1 MTANKEL
8 KLLAA
13 NCSHVESKTCQ
24 FSEGILV
31 PNHEISASSH
41 KTARLGVQSGRQ
53 IFQNIRHCIQPG
65 MFISLEENCALHL
78 ISR

>member
-8 KLLAA
+8 

-24 FSEGILV
+24 FSEGIPV
-31 PNHEISASSH
+31 PNHEIPTSCH

-53 IFQNIRHCIQPG
+53 IFQYIRHCIQPG
-65 MFISLEENCALHL
+65 MFISLE
-78 ISR
+78 